1 MERVFSKNGANL
13 SKAKIICKIIDVIFR
28 YIFNLIY
35 IISKIQ
41 THIFPQFLKIMNDP
55 PHVRKMAKQIEVSKL
70 ANAFATDPKKVEKQL
85 ISFAKAHND
94 EMRKHH
100 KRAYEKRM
108 ARTNS
113 RPKKTKDQH
122 RCASFLCSVQ
132 VNLSRLKTRVRKRV
146 EHDHVHNKGFLDM
159 INKHYL
165 NKLSL
170 TPTECTSVRTH
181 RSRQVERAG
190 EHVESV
196 KGDQYIRKA
205 RALLNYSVSSSS
217 ADPFEAV
224 VALAILTGRRTS
236 EILLTISIHAPL
248 YDDPKNPRKT
258 HEQYWASM
266 RGFLKHKKEVRGQIR
281 RDIPL
286 LATRKS
292 IVKGLRYVREK
303 LPAKSVPE
311 INRRY
316 STQLNR
322 RVQTLCGQLGT
333 IHKARRLY
341 GLLCHHYFR
350 SEINP
355 GHIMSLPRV
364 VAHVLGHTNL
374 SPTSLPYMNMDLDA
388 SSLGGIDFTKI

>member
-1 MERVFSKNGANL
+1 
-13 SKAKIICKIIDVIFR
+13 
-28 YIFNLIY
+28 
-35 IISKIQ
+35 
-41 THIFPQFLKIMNDP
+41 MNDP

-70 ANAFATDPKKVEKQL
+70 ANAFATDPKKDEKQL

-146 EHDHVHNKGFLDM
+146 EHDHVHNKGFVDM

-170 TPTECTSVRTH
+170 TPTECTAVRTH

-190 EHVESV
+190 EHVVSV

-205 RALLNYSVSSSS
+205 RALLNYCVSASS

-224 VALAILTGRRTS
+224 VAAAAAL
-236 EILLTISIHAPL
+236 
-248 YDDPKNPRKT
+248 
-258 HEQYWASM
+258 
-266 RGFLKHKKEVRGQIR
+266 
-281 RDIPL
+281 
-286 LATRKS
+286 
-292 IVKGLRYVREK
+292 
-303 LPAKSVPE
+303 
-311 INRRY
+311 
-316 STQLNR
+316 
-322 RVQTLCGQLGT
+322 
-333 IHKARRLY
+333 
-341 GLLCHHYFR
+341 
-350 SEINP
+350 
-355 GHIMSLPRV
+355 
-364 VAHVLGHTNL
+364 
-374 SPTSLPYMNMDLDA
+374 
-388 SSLGGIDFTKI
+388 